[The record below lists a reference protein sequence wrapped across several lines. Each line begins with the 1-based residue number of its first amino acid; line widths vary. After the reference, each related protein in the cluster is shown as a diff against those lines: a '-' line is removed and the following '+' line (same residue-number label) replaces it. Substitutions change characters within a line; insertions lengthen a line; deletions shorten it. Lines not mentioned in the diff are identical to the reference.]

1 MTAPQFDPI
10 TGDAAELA
18 TPTGALS
25 RRLLLRRSLGAAT
38 PVMLTL
44 ASMPSHAAAE
54 CVNPS
59 GFISRATFNSR
70 HPGGMVCT
78 TNGPTYF
85 ANLSDAAWPTPAGSG
100 NTAATQTF
108 KDVFNAIPP
117 GGTNGTTLKVV
128 LTGASSAFAKYC
140 VAAYA
145 NALSS
150 PLNYP
155 MTVNQARA
163 LWVTIKGGTLPAS
176 TSPFP
181 QASLGWDEAKTLDW
195 LASVMNP

>member
-10 TGDAAELA
+10 IGEALEA
-18 TPTGALS
+18 TTPAVALS

-38 PVMLTL
+38 PVVLTL

-78 TNGPTYF
+78 TNGPTHF
-85 ANLSDAAWPTPAGSG
+85 ANLDNAAWPTSGGSS
-100 NTAATQTF
+100 AATEPF
-108 KDVFNAIPP
+108 AAVFNAIPP
-117 GGTNGTTLKVV
+117 GGDSSTTLKAV
-128 LTGASSAFAKYC
+128 LTGSSTAYAKYC

-145 NALSS
+145 NALS
-150 PLNYP
+150 PPVNYP

-163 LWVTIKGGTLPAS
+163 LWVTIKGGTLPS
-176 TSPFP
+176 GTTPFP
-181 QASLGWDEAKTLDW
+181 QASLGWDETKTLDW
-195 LASVMNP
+195 LSSVMNP